1 MKKSLLAALAIT
13 MTLGMG
19 NAVAQQL
26 TYPTKNIDVIIPKN
40 PGVVLILQR
49 VLLLNLLKM

>member
-1 MKKSLLAALAIT
+1 MKKSLLAALALT

-26 TYPTKNIDVIIPKN
+26 TYPTKNIDVVIPKN
-40 PGVVLILQR
+40 PGEVLIL
-49 VLLLNLLKM
+49 LHGLSLNLLKM

>member
-1 MKKSLLAALAIT
+1 MKKSLLAALALT

-26 TYPTKNIDVIIPKN
+26 TYPTKNIDVVIPK
-40 PGVVLILQR
+40 PGEVLIL
-49 VLLLNLLKM
+49 LHGLSLNLLKM

>member
-1 MKKSLLAALAIT
+1 MKKSLLAALALT

-26 TYPTKNIDVIIPKN
+26 TYPTKNIDVVIPKN
-40 PGVVLILQR
+40 PGGR
-49 VLLLNLLKM
+49 Y

>member
-19 NAVAQQL
+19 NAVAQQSHS
-26 TYPTKNIDVIIPKN
+26 PHAACA
-40 PGVVLILQR
+40 G
-49 VLLLNLLKM
+49 